1 MSLPQ
6 TSGPLDTGVDL
17 QFLRSRAPELA
28 RDIVCELDKA
38 SALAASYGLT
48 PTQWD
53 ALKSSPGFRAMVVDA
68 KRELGGPQGA
78 VERIRR
84 KAQLM
89 LDQGCLLDLG
99 GIVSNAAAPASA
111 RVAAFSEL
119 REVAGITKDANKG
132 LAPGTAAGPLIV
144 INLPGAGQPLTVGG
158 QVIEHTP

>member
-1 MSLPQ
+1 MTLPLSPSPL
-6 TSGPLDTGVDL
+6 TSGVDL

-28 RDIVCELDKA
+28 RDIVCELDSA

-48 PTQWD
+48 PVQWD
-53 ALKSSPGFRAMVVDA
+53 ALRRSPGFRQMVLDA
-68 KRELGGPQGA
+68 KREIGGPQGA

-99 GIVSNAAAPASA
+99 GIVSNPNAPASA
-111 RVAAFSEL
+111 RVSAFSEL
-119 REVAGITKDANKG
+119 REVAGITKDANRG
-132 LAPGTAAGPLIV
+132 LASGASAGPLIV

-158 QVIEHTP
+158 TVIENTP